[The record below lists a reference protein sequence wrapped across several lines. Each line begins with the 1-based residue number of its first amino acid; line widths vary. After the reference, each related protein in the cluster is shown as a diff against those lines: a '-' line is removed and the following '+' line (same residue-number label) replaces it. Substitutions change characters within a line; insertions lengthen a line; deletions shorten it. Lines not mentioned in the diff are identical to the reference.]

1 MKINGVNVT
10 ERGWAGHFICA
21 DRCRF
26 RRNTLLEYG
35 GKKWVVSTVGAMV
48 VDREWESI
56 GHNRWYETM
65 AFWSKGDEYN
75 DADVSRQIDFES
87 AWGIFGETWAEVIAQ
102 FPKPDLEADRI
113 HNAVVAEL
121 IEKIRSYKNEV

>member
-1 MKINGVNVT
+1 MIVNGVNVT

-26 RRNTLLEYG
+26 RHNTLLEYG
-35 GKKWVVSTVGAMV
+35 DKKWVVSTVGAMV
-48 VDREWESI
+48 DDRQWDNI

-75 DADVSRQIDFES
+75 DIDVSRQIDFDSE
-87 AWGIFGETWAEVIAQ
+87 WGIFGETWEEVIARYT
-102 FPKPDLEADRI
+102 KPDLEADKI
-113 HNAVVAEL
+113 HNAVVKEL
-121 IEKIRSYKNEV
+121 IEKIRRD